1 MIKINKK
8 QIINFFFPILIVVTL
23 IFGIV
28 SFPNESILA
37 AKKGLSIW
45 VNVLIPSLLPFIIGA
60 NLVVDLKV
68 VDIIGYIINPITK
81 FIFNVSGK
89 SALVFVISTVSGYPV
104 GAKLASELR
113 NNNQISKFE
122 GQRLVSFCSTSGGK
136 SALVFVIST
145 VSGYPVGAKL
155 ASELRNNN
163 QISKFEGQRL
173 VSFCSTSGPL
183 FIVGSVA
190 TGMFKNPS
198 LGYLMLICHYLGS
211 ISVGLL
217 FRNYG
222 KESLNNKKSSL
233 KTNVLNTINNRYKD
247 DRGFFVLFGSA
258 VFNGV
263 NTLLSIG
270 GFVINKKSSLKTNVL
285 NTINNRYKD
294 DRGFFVLFGSAVF
307 NGVNTLLSIGGF
319 VIVFSVVSAVFN
331 GVNTL
336 LSIGGFVIVF
346 SVVFEIF
353 SLFNI
358 ISLISS
364 ILYVPLS
371 LLGVTKE
378 LCHAFISGL
387 FEITIGCDRISSV
400 LSTPEVL
407 RASLSSF
414 LIGFSGLSILAQ
426 CCNFIAKTF

>member
-8 QIINFFFPILIVVTL
+8 QVINFFFPILIICTL
-23 IFGIV
+23 ILGIV
-28 SFPNESILA
+28 SFPNESISA
-37 AKKGLSIW
+37 AKKGISIW

-60 NLVVDLKV
+60 NLIVDLKV

-89 SALVFVISTVSGYPV
+89 SALVFVISTISGYPV

-122 GQRLVSFCSTSGGK
+122 C
-136 SALVFVIST
+136 
-145 VSGYPVGAKL
+145 
-155 ASELRNNN
+155 
-163 QISKFEGQRL
+163 QRL

-183 FIVGSVA
+183 FIIGSVA

-222 KESLNNKKSSL
+222 KESLSNDTSSL
-233 KTNVLNTINNRYKD
+233 KTNVLNIINSRYKD
-247 DRGFFVLFGSA
+247 ERGFFVLFGNA
-258 VFNGV
+258 VFNG
-263 NTLLSIG
+263 I
-270 GFVINKKSSLKTNVL
+270 
-285 NTINNRYKD
+285 
-294 DRGFFVLFGSAVF
+294 
-307 NGVNTLLSIGGF
+307 
-319 VIVFSVVSAVFN
+319 
-331 GVNTL
+331 NTL

-353 SLFNI
+353 SIFNI

-364 ILYVPLS
+364 ILYIPLS
-371 LLGVTKE
+371 LFGVTKE
-378 LCHAFISGL
+378 LCYSFISGL
-387 FEITIGCDRISSV
+387 FEITIGCDRVSSV

-426 CCNFIAKTF
+426 CCSFLAKTDINTKLYILGKILHGCLASMFTFLFYPLLKSDIFVSNFDTMYNLLYENSIYNFYLRNYNIILPIFMILYIFMILLILEKTSYNIKKES